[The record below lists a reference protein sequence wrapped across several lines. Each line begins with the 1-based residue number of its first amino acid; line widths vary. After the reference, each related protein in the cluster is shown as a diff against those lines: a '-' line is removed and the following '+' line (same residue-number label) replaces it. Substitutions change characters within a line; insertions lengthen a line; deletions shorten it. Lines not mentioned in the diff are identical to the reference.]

1 VFEIAG
7 VPCRVVSDHTGFWE
21 LLAHYAAFTSHT
33 PPRFSLEVV
42 IQDFLPHELTPS
54 SNGPY
59 AHLALRGD
67 QLSIHGPG
75 FEGEFNYTTHR
86 GTISQPLDLS
96 PFETFLTA
104 ILGRYLREAGGFFLH
119 SAGLQF
125 RDRVLLFFG
134 PSGSGKTTLA
144 TVVGEGVLSDEIVAL
159 RRDSSDYCVYGVP
172 WRGTARSGRLSG
184 CFALRK
190 ASSTQVRPISE
201 SLAVRRLLPSIFFTT
216 PEAEELAETFRA
228 VGELA
233 AAVPCFD
240 LDFTPERVAWEYS
253 LASLRL

>member
-1 VFEIAG
+1 MFEIAG
-7 VPCRVVSDHTGFWE
+7 IPCRVVSNDPSFWE
-21 LLAHYAAFTSHT
+21 LLTYYAPFTSQT

-42 IQDFLPHELTPS
+42 IRGPLSNGTAPS
-54 SNGPY
+54 SNGLY

-75 FEGEFNYTTHR
+75 FEGEFNYTSHR

-96 PFETFLTA
+96 PAETFLTA

-144 TVVGEGVLSDEIVAL
+144 TVVGEGVVSDEIVAI
-159 RRDSSDYCVYGVP
+159 RRDSNDYHVYGVP
-172 WRGTARSGRLSG
+172 WRGTPRSGRLSG
-184 CFALRK
+184 CFALHK
-190 ASSTQVRPISE
+190 APSTRVRPISE

-216 PEAEELAETFRA
+216 PDAGELAETFRS

-233 AAVPCFD
+233 ARVPCFD
-240 LDFTPERVAWEYS
+240 LDFTPERSAWEQS